1 MFYCVLHVT
10 RWSKGESIMPSGKKP
25 FCVLVLAAGK
35 GTRMRSR
42 TPKVLQS
49 MLEEPLLYYP
59 LAAAKSAGFNDIA
72 VMVGF
77 CGETVESWLS
87 AEFPDAEVLWQREQL
102 GTGHAAKLA
111 QSWWSAYEN
120 VMIIAGDTPLITG
133 ETLRLFLDG
142 HLKAGNKCSC
152 LSFELDDPFGYG
164 RIIRDGASIR
174 IVEQKDASEQEK
186 LCREVNS
193 GMYVFD
199 TEALASVIDK
209 ITCGNKQK
217 EYYLP
222 DALALI
228 QQDGG
233 KVDAVKAADAAE
245 FLGVNDPRQLAAA
258 ASVQRDRILGS
269 LMQKGVRI
277 MDPASTWI
285 GPRVEIGED
294 VEIEPNVQLWGA
306 TRVGSG
312 SRIGSFT
319 VLRGAELGEDVTI
332 IGSVRING
340 SKVGNGSSVG
350 PYVFIRDGA
359 ELDSNVKVGRFVEIK
374 KSFVSD
380 GSKVPHLSY
389 IGDAHI
395 GKNTN
400 IGAGT
405 ITCNYD
411 GKNKNATRIGDNCFI
426 GSDTMLVAP
435 VTIGRE
441 AMTAAGSV
449 ITKDVPDGALGIGR
463 ARQTNIEGWSTR
475 AKNSRGG
482 N

>member
-1 MFYCVLHVT
+1 
-10 RWSKGESIMPSGKKP
+10 MPCEKKP

-35 GTRMRSR
+35 GTRMHSS
-42 TPKVLQS
+42 TPKVLQT

-59 LAAAKSAGFNDIA
+59 LAAAQAAGFNEIA

-77 CGETVESWLS
+77 CGEAVESWTRS
-87 AEFPDAEVLWQREQL
+87 EFPDVKVLWQREQL

-111 QSWWSAYEN
+111 QDWWSGYEN
-120 VMIIAGDTPLITG
+120 VMIIAGDTPLLEG
-133 ETLRLFLDG
+133 DTLKSFLDG
-142 HLKAGNKCSC
+142 HLKTGAQCSC
-152 LSFELDDPFGYG
+152 LSFELDDPHGYG
-164 RIIRDGASIR
+164 RIIRSGASVR
-174 IVEQKDASEQEK
+174 IVEQKDATEEEQ

-193 GMYVFD
+193 GMYVFE

-228 QQDGG
+228 QSEGG
-233 KVDAVKAADAAE
+233 KVVAVKADDASE
-245 FLGVNDPRQLAAA
+245 FLGVNDPRQLAQAA
-258 ASVQRDRILGS
+258 AVRRGRILDD
-269 LMQKGVRI
+269 LMIKGVRV

-285 GPRVEIGED
+285 GPRVEIGAD
-294 VEIEPNVQLWGA
+294 VTIEPNVQLWGA
-306 TRVGSG
+306 CRVGCG

-319 VLRGAELGEDVTI
+319 VLRGAELGENVTI

-340 SKVGNGSSVG
+340 SRVGDGSSVG

-359 ELDSNVKVGRFVEIK
+359 ELAADVKVGRFVEIK

-380 GSKVPHLSY
+380 GAKVPHLSY

-395 GKNTN
+395 GRNTN

-411 GKNKNATRIGDNCFI
+411 GKNKNATNIGDNCFI

-435 VTIGRE
+435 VNIGSD

-449 ITKDVPDGALGIGR
+449 ITKDVPAGALGIGR
-463 ARQTNIEGWSTR
+463 ARQTNIEEWHTR
-475 AKNSRGG
+475 VKNQRGG

>member
-1 MFYCVLHVT
+1 MA
-10 RWSKGESIMPSGKKP
+10 IGKKP

-35 GTRMRSR
+35 GTRMHSS

-59 LAAAKSAGFNDIA
+59 LAAAKAAGFNDIA

-77 CGETVESWLS
+77 CGEAVESWVNS
-87 AEFPDAEVLWQREQL
+87 EFPDVTVLWQREQL

-111 QSWWSAYEN
+111 QDWWSGYEH
-120 VMIIAGDTPLITG
+120 VMIIAGDTPLLEG
-133 ETLRLFLDG
+133 ETLKSFLDG
-142 HLKAGNKCSC
+142 HLRSGAKCSC
-152 LSFELDDPFGYG
+152 LSFELEEPFGYG
-164 RIIRDGASIR
+164 RVIREGDAVR
-174 IVEQKDASEQEK
+174 IVEQKDATEAEK

-228 QQDGG
+228 QKEGG
-233 KVDAVKAADAAE
+233 KTVAVKAADASE
-245 FLGVNDPRQLAAA
+245 FLGVNDPRQLAQAA
-258 ASVQRDRILGS
+258 AVRRDKILND
-269 LMQKGVRI
+269 LMASGVRL

-285 GPRVEIGED
+285 GPQVEVGAD
-294 VEIEPNVQLWGA
+294 VTIEPNVQLWGR
-306 TRVGSG
+306 TKVGNG

-319 VLRGAELGEDVTI
+319 VLRGAELGENVTI

-340 SKVGNGSSVG
+340 SKVGSGSSVG

-359 ELDSNVKVGRFVEIK
+359 ELASDVKVGRFVEIK

-411 GKNKNATRIGDNCFI
+411 GKNKNATMIGDNCFI

-435 VTIGRE
+435 VVVGSE

-449 ITKDVPDGALGIGR
+449 ITRDVPAGALGIGR
-463 ARQTNIEGWSTR
+463 ARQTNIEGWHTR
-475 AKNSRGG
+475 AKNIRGG